1 MTIGRRLQLQP
12 LKRRRRVGPYLQPR
26 LDESY
31 HPISKPRRLHR
42 IEQAIRRLDAN
53 VMGHV
58 DDVKNERAVNDVLT
72 DDEIEK
78 AEWSRVGERSSRHDE
93 ER

>member
-1 MTIGRRLQLQP
+1 MTIGRRLQLPP

-31 HPISKPRRLHR
+31 HTISKSRRLR
-42 IEQAIRRLDAN
+42 WIEQAIRGLDAK

-58 DDVKNERAVNDVLT
+58 DDVKNERGVDELLT
-72 DDEIEK
+72 DDEVEK
-78 AEWSRVGERSSRHDE
+78 AEWSRVGHRSSRHDE
-93 ER
+93 EC